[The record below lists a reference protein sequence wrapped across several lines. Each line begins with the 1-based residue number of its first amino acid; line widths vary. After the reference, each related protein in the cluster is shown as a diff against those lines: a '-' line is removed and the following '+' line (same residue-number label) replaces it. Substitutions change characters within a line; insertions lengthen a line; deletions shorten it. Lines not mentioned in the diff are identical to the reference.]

1 MDPDATL
8 SHLLRLRA
16 AIDQALECAVPVGDD
31 DVYALVGLLDELD
44 RWLREARRA
53 PVRWARAVASTHVT
67 SPRPRAIRLDVS
79 VPASNDNASRRRRA
93 RVRSTRTNGQLALPW
108 VG

>member
-16 AIDQALECAVPVGDD
+16 AIDQALEGAVPVGDD
-31 DVYALVGLLDELD
+31 DVYALVGLLDEHD
-44 RWLREARRA
+44 RWMREGRRA
-53 PVRWARAVASTHVT
+53 PARWARAVASVKLTA
-67 SPRPRAIRLDVS
+67 PRPRAIRLDVT

-93 RVRSTRTNGQLALPW
+93 RVRATRTDGQLALPW